1 MKIRALVSVGIF
13 AAVFAA
19 PARAADKPEDLAQS
33 AAESWLK
40 LTDAGDGGAAWE
52 QGSKVLKAAYTK
64 EAWTRL
70 GDLALASLG
79 KVVSR
84 KLTSR
89 QEPEGAPDGKYM
101 TIQYETAFQKK
112 SSAVETVTLTLDVD
126 GVWRVMGYVIS

>member
-1 MKIRALVSVGIF
+1 VKIRALVWVGIF

-19 PARAADKPEDLAQS
+19 PAQAADKPEDLAQS

-89 QEPEGAPDGKYM
+89 QKPEGAPDGKYM

-112 SSAVETVTLTLDVD
+112 TSAAETVTLTLDPD
-126 GVWRVMGYVIS
+126 GVWRVMGYVIG

>member
-1 MKIRALVSVGIF
+1 VKIQVLVWVGMC

-52 QGSKVLKAAYTK
+52 QGSKLLKAAYTK
-64 EAWTRL
+64 EARTQL

-89 QEPEGAPDGKYM
+89 QMPERAPDGKYM
-101 TIQYETAFQKK
+101 TIQCETAFQKK
-112 SSAVETVTLTLDVD
+112 TSAVETVTLTLDPD